1 MSVYGK
7 SGVTGNRPE
16 CIFDKSSDSSIMRSD
31 KNLRVCGAG
40 SRKRFCP
47 IFLSEMPKQE
57 KSMGL
62 LDFFRKNAD
71 DPRKGD
77 EGRKEDDAVK
87 KAEIVPAD
95 EASLAKLES
104 GAIEKRSVRMTGQLS
119 GFVDAL
125 IPLALAGGD
134 AANQYGMAV
143 VKFPKGVGWN
153 DLCTRRSDGWKLL
166 SSFKK
171 NGDFNKMAAIKQA
184 GLSSPAVA
192 NLALQGAAVAVG
204 AAYMAQISNQLKG
217 IESGIEAIRR
227 ELQAERDA
235 KILSSFDMLQRY
247 SVRFEEYNADSD
259 KRQAALI
266 GIEQSLRDA
275 KTMWHFQIDA
285 MRSLESEVSSSKKAK
300 PEEILGWSDKMHEA
314 EGRSAAAFQL
324 CSAVAQLSMR
334 YDDDFSE
341 VRIGRERSDLERML
355 GDYRDARGSAYR
367 ALVKKA
373 SKVKGAP
380 LMPADAAENSYLG
393 SNPLVNAAFEAG
405 ANIQRIN
412 PVRMRRAAKG
422 VLEEKRNGLIDGI
435 TAEDPV
441 KAVSERQIESLE
453 DMDFMYN
460 RANAMLLEDGKIT
473 FVDTHG
479 NEDGAVDEKRGR

>member
-57 KSMGL
+57 KSVGL

-153 DLCTRRSDGWKLL
+153 DLCTRRS
-166 SSFKK
+166 
-171 NGDFNKMAAIKQA
+171 
-184 GLSSPAVA
+184 
-192 NLALQGAAVAVG
+192 
-204 AAYMAQISNQLKG
+204 
-217 IESGIEAIRR
+217 
-227 ELQAERDA
+227 
-235 KILSSFDMLQRY
+235 
-247 SVRFEEYNADSD
+247 
-259 KRQAALI
+259 
-266 GIEQSLRDA
+266 
-275 KTMWHFQIDA
+275 
-285 MRSLESEVSSSKKAK
+285 
-300 PEEILGWSDKMHEA
+300 
-314 EGRSAAAFQL
+314 
-324 CSAVAQLSMR
+324 
-334 YDDDFSE
+334 
-341 VRIGRERSDLERML
+341 
-355 GDYRDARGSAYR
+355 
-367 ALVKKA
+367 
-373 SKVKGAP
+373 
-380 LMPADAAENSYLG
+380 
-393 SNPLVNAAFEAG
+393 
-405 ANIQRIN
+405 
-412 PVRMRRAAKG
+412 
-422 VLEEKRNGLIDGI
+422 
-435 TAEDPV
+435 
-441 KAVSERQIESLE
+441 
-453 DMDFMYN
+453 
-460 RANAMLLEDGKIT
+460 
-473 FVDTHG
+473 
-479 NEDGAVDEKRGR
+479 